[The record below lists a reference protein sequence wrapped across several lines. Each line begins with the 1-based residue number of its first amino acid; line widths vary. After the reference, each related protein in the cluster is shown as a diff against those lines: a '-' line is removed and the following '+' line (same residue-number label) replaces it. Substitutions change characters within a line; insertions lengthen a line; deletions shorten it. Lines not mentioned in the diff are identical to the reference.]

1 MINVTLGQRIQTLMD
16 EKDMNQKQ
24 LAVELNLPA
33 STVRNY
39 VRDLREPDYETL
51 KLFARFFGVSTDY
64 LLGYSKFDAAMEEYE
79 LEIFRIFRALTPEQR
94 HIFIQ
99 QGKVFVTANTKKATS
114 SIGTSAKDKA
124 AG

>member
-1 MINVTLGQRIQTLMD
+1 MTLGQRIQTLMD
-16 EKDMNQKQ
+16 ERDINQKQ

-39 VRDLREPDYETL
+39 IRDLREPDFDTL
-51 KLFARFFGVSTDY
+51 KLFARFFEVSTDY
-64 LLGYSKFDAAMEEYE
+64 LLGYSKYDAAMEDYE
-79 LEIFRIFRALTPEQR
+79 LEIFRILRALTPEQR

-99 QGKVFVTANTKKATS
+99 QGKVFVNANTKRATS
-114 SIGTSAKDKA
+114 SSTTSAKDKKA